1 MPVGSAPAP
10 AQRLNPQF
18 QIGQEPHVMVTQ
30 YMAAVPRA
38 LLRVPI
44 ANLSAQHG
52 EIMAALDMALV
63 GF

>member
-1 MPVGSAPAP
+1 M
-10 AQRLNPQF
+10 
-18 QIGQEPHVMVTQ
+18 MVTR